1 MYHRFGESKY
11 PSTNIGVKEFK
22 KHLEMIEKEGIKF
35 IDPRNFEAELK
46 NVNERKILIT
56 IDDGFASFYEN
67 AWPILRENKYLSSYL
82 LVLEK

>member
-56 IDDGFASFYEN
+56 IDDGFASFYEMRG
-67 AWPILRENKYLSSYL
+67 LY
-82 LVLEK
+82 